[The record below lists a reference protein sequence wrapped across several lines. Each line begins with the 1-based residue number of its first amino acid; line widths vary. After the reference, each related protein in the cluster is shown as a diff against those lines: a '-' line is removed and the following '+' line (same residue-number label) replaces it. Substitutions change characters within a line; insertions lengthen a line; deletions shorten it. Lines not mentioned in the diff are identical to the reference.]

1 MRIIVDGDACPVKKE
16 IKKISLKFSIEVV
29 YYTSIS
35 HYTFDK
41 IFKNVV
47 YLDNQ
52 SQEVD
57 IRIINDIKKEDLLV
71 TDDYG
76 LACAALERCKSSFL
90 ISLIIRM
97 STS

>member
-57 IRIINDIKKEDLLV
+57 IRIINDIKKEDLHLSR
-71 TDDYG
+71 
-76 LACAALERCKSSFL
+76 AAQASP
-90 ISLIIRM
+90 
-97 STS
+97 